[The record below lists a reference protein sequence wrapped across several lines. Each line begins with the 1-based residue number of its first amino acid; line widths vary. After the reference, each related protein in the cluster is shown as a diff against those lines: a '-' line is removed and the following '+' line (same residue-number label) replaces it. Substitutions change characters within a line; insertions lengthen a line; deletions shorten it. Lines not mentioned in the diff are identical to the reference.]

1 MKNYILF
8 LGLLAF
14 LFLGGLVISCK
25 GDEEITVDTPLPT
38 DNIPEE
44 EGENETPEQSFQK
57 SCATIIERITTEN
70 VSAIQNVNTLANVV
84 DGHLDKMK
92 EDGSFSDVNYEREFG
107 IRIA

>member
-44 EGENETPEQSFQK
+44 EGE
-57 SCATIIERITTEN
+57 
-70 VSAIQNVNTLANVV
+70 
-84 DGHLDKMK
+84 MK
-92 EDGSFSDVNYEREFG
+92 HPNNLFRNRVQRLLKE
-107 IRIA
+107 